1 MIDKDHLSPT
11 SNSTTLATKQD
22 VGNLSENHPGKDISG
37 EAVTPSWLKH
47 FWPWLQPRSKPKPI
61 PPVVIMP
68 KEIVIPPTPMEPPPS
83 PPLQSPAPPSA
94 HDVVVNKLLD
104 RRPFMPHRAASL
116 PSRNVAPAPERR
128 ASDTEDLEEKSVAAL
143 LDGPLEPNG
152 VRVTKALATQMEAVL
167 HAQEE
172 IGRAHL
178 ALEGICQPGKD
189 RKKSTLAE
197 LEARAASVDEIM
209 NRVSYNTRAPL

>member
-1 MIDKDHLSPT
+1 
-11 SNSTTLATKQD
+11 
-22 VGNLSENHPGKDISG
+22 
-37 EAVTPSWLKH
+37 
-47 FWPWLQPRSKPKPI
+47 
-61 PPVVIMP
+61 
-68 KEIVIPPTPMEPPPS
+68 
-83 PPLQSPAPPSA
+83 
-94 HDVVVNKLLD
+94 
-104 RRPFMPHRAASL
+104 MPHRAASL